1 MSDVCADGHTV
12 GVTGMTSS
20 SSSSDLLVP
29 LLQFYSQEHRCMA
42 MLAYR
47 WEEKLRSR
55 LRVETDDSCLVCYGS
70 LFHAAGPE
78 YEKTPPPFSEIPP
91 KSRLDVTR
99 Q

>member
-1 MSDVCADGHTV
+1 VSAVCADGHTV

-47 WEEKLRSR
+47 WEEKLYV
-55 LRVETDDSCLVCYGS
+55 L
-70 LFHAAGPE
+70 A
-78 YEKTPPPFSEIPP
+78 
-91 KSRLDVTR
+91 
-99 Q
+99 